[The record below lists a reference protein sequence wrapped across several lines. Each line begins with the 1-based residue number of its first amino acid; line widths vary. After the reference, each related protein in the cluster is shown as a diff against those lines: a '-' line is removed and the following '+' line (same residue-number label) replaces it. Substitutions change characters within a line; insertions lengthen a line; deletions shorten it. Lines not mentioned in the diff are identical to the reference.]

1 MKLIVGLGNIGD
13 KYTFTRHNVGF
24 MLVDKIALDN
34 YQSVRIAVA
43 TGEGDAVKTNAKVI
57 AIIDENTTKE
67 IKTQEITIG
76 AETVSYIDVIANEI
90 AEVDATEIKIA
101 IDAVAESTIEGTIIA
116 VFGEERYTE

>member
-1 MKLIVGLGNIGD
+1 MSKYLINKVKVLTATDAIFASAVE
-13 KYTFTRHNVGF
+13 T
-24 MLVDKIALDN
+24 DKIALDN

-90 AEVDATEIKIA
+90 AEVDATEIKIT